1 MALPQEPF
9 YTLEDI
15 YALPDGKRAELLDG
29 QIYNMAPPSR
39 VHQEIVQFM
48 TKNIGYHIDK
58 KNGSCKVYPAPFAVF
73 LTKDNSNYVEPD
85 VSVICDKDKLDERGC
100 NGAPDWII
108 EVISPSS
115 KRMDRSIKLFKY
127 RSAGVRE
134 YWMIDPNKNTVTV
147 YFFEEDFVEDY
158 TLSDMVPAHI
168 YEDLE
173 IDFSVL
179 DLS

>member
-85 VSVICDKDKLDERGC
+85 VSC
-100 NGAPDWII
+100 NSITSNII
-108 EVISPSS
+108 DSVQIHSKIS
-115 KRMDRSIKLFKY
+115 I
-127 RSAGVRE
+127 AGNSC
-134 YWMIDPNKNTVTV
+134 NKNRCMIRH
-147 YFFEEDFVEDY
+147 FLFVKNY
-158 TLSDMVPAHI
+158 AVSICIA
-168 YEDLE
+168 
-173 IDFSVL
+173 
-179 DLS
+179 

>member
-1 MALPQEPF
+1 MISKGGLLMALPQEPF

-85 VSVICDKDKLDERGC
+85 VSVICEIGDETTVGFSKSGLHDA
-100 NGAPDWII
+100 NMHAIKAII
-108 EVISPSS
+108 
-115 KRMDRSIKLFKY
+115 KKC
-127 RSAGVRE
+127 
-134 YWMIDPNKNTVTV
+134 
-147 YFFEEDFVEDY
+147 FFIIILMF
-158 TLSDMVPAHI
+158 
-168 YEDLE
+168 
-173 IDFSVL
+173 
-179 DLS
+179 

>member
-1 MALPQEPF
+1 MPLPQEPF
-9 YTLEDI
+9 YTLQDI

-29 QIYNMAPPSR
+29 QIYDMAPPSR
-39 VHQEIVQFM
+39 IHQKTVQFM
-48 TKNIGYHIDK
+48 SFTIETYISEK
-58 KNGSCKVYPAPFAVF
+58 KGTCEVYPAPFAVF
-73 LTKDNSNYVEPD
+73 LNKDNSNYVEPD
-85 VSVICDKDKLDERGC
+85 VSVICDKNKLDERGC

-158 TLSDMVPAHI
+158 TLTDVVSAHI
-168 YEDLE
+168 YDDLE
-173 IDFSVL
+173 IDFSLL